1 MTTLFYKAA
10 GAIVAPFRYAER
22 EAMALKEHVK
32 EDIQAYVAIALKLV
46 VAGVAALLFL
56 LFISIALANW
66 INNAMNSEVA
76 GYAIIAGFYLIIAG
90 IMYMMKRADDK
101 KKKEIE
107 EQRRIAQGKPVPGK
121 VVQTKVIHERPVHA

>member
-66 INNAMNSEVA
+66 INNAMDSEVA
-76 GYAIIAGFYLIIAG
+76 GYAIIAGVYLIVAG

>member
-66 INNAMNSEVA
+66 INSAMDSEVA
-76 GYAIIAGFYLIIAG
+76 GYAIIAAVYLIVAG